1 MEKLS
6 VAKNVANIVK
16 EFNTQISKA
25 VCEIQNFVDDQFKT
39 LDEIKE
45 NLVHARNEMKEIAY
59 AVADI
64 SDDFGFIADGV
75 FDRVDDIEGILD
87 AIAPEIFDEDEEDD
101 EDYEDDEI
109 YEEDEEDEIVDSNE
123 EEKVEN

>member
-87 AIAPEIFDEDEEDD
+87 AIVPEIFDEEDEDED
-101 EDYEDDEI
+101 EDYD
-109 YEEDEEDEIVDSNE
+109 EEDEEDVIDE

>member
-6 VAKNVANIVK
+6 VAQNVANIVK

-25 VCEIQNFVDDQFKT
+25 ICEIQNFVDDQYKS

-45 NLVHARNEMKEIAY
+45 NLVYARKEMSDIAY

-64 SDDFGFIADGV
+64 SDEFGFIADGV
-75 FDRVDDIEGILD
+75 FDTVDDIDDILD
-87 AIAPEIFDEDEEDD
+87 AIAPEIFDENEED
-101 EDYEDDEI
+101 
-109 YEEDEEDEIVDSNE
+109 EDEEDEDYDDEDEIVADE

>member
-75 FDRVDDIEGILD
+75 FDTVDDIEGILD
-87 AIAPEIFDEDEEDD
+87 ALAPEIFDEDEDED
-101 EDYEDDEI
+101 EDYD
-109 YEEDEEDEIVDSNE
+109 EEDEEDVIDE

>member
-75 FDRVDDIEGILD
+75 FDTVDDIEGILD
-87 AIAPEIFDEDEEDD
+87 AIAPEIFDEDEDED
-101 EDYEDDEI
+101 EDYDD
-109 YEEDEEDEIVDSNE
+109 EDEIVADE

>member
-6 VAKNVANIVK
+6 VAQNVANIVK
-16 EFNTQISKA
+16 DFNTQISKA
-25 VCEIQNFVDDQFKT
+25 ICEIQNFVDDQYKS
-39 LDEIKE
+39 LDEIKG
-45 NLVHARNEMKEIAY
+45 NLIHARKEMSDIAY

-64 SDDFGFIADGV
+64 SDEFGLIADGV
-75 FDRVDDIEGILD
+75 FDTVEDIEGILD

-109 YEEDEEDEIVDSNE
+109 YDEDEIVDSNE
-123 EEKVEN
+123 EEKVDN

>member
-25 VCEIQNFVDDQFKT
+25 VCEIQNFVDDQFKS

-45 NLVHARNEMKEIAY
+45 NLVYARKEMSDIAY

-64 SDDFGFIADGV
+64 SDEFGFIADGV
-75 FDRVDDIEGILD
+75 FDTVDDIDGILD
-87 AIAPEIFDEDEEDD
+87 AIAPEIFDEDE
-101 EDYEDDEI
+101 
-109 YEEDEEDEIVDSNE
+109 DEEDEDEDYDDEDEIVADE
-123 EEKVEN
+123 EEKVDN

>member
-25 VCEIQNFVDDQFKT
+25 VCEIQNFVDDQFKS

-45 NLVHARNEMKEIAY
+45 NLVYARKEMSDIAY

-64 SDDFGFIADGV
+64 SDEFGFIADGV
-75 FDRVDDIEGILD
+75 FDTVDDIDDILD
-87 AIAPEIFDEDEEDD
+87 VIAPEIFDEDE
-101 EDYEDDEI
+101 
-109 YEEDEEDEIVDSNE
+109 DEEDEDEDYDDEDEIVADE

>member
-87 AIAPEIFDEDEEDD
+87 AIAPEIFDEEDEDFD
-101 EDYEDDEI
+101 EDYD
-109 YEEDEEDEIVDSNE
+109 EEDEEDVVDE

>member
-75 FDRVDDIEGILD
+75 FDTVDDIEGILD
-87 AIAPEIFDEDEEDD
+87 ALAPEIFDEDEDED
-101 EDYEDDEI
+101 EDYD
-109 YEEDEEDEIVDSNE
+109 EEDEEDVVDE

>member
-64 SDDFGFIADGV
+64 SDDFGFIADGA
-75 FDRVDDIEGILD
+75 FDRVDDIDGILD
-87 AIAPEIFDEDEEDD
+87 AIAPEIFDEDEEDED
-101 EDYEDDEI
+101 EDEDCDDEN
-109 YEEDEEDEIVDSNE
+109 EIVIDE

>member
-45 NLVHARNEMKEIAY
+45 NLVYARNEMKEIAY

-75 FDRVDDIEGILD
+75 FDRVDDIDGILD

-101 EDYEDDEI
+101 EDHD
-109 YEEDEEDEIVDSNE
+109 EEDEEDVVDE

>member
-64 SDDFGFIADGV
+64 SDDFGVIADGV
-75 FDRVDDIEGILD
+75 FDRVDDIDGILD
-87 AIAPEIFDEDEEDD
+87 AIAPEIFDEEDEEDD
-101 EDYEDDEI
+101 EDY
-109 YEEDEEDEIVDSNE
+109 DEEDVVDE

>member
-75 FDRVDDIEGILD
+75 FDSVDDIEGILD
-87 AIAPEIFDEDEEDD
+87 AIAPEIFDEEDEEDD
-101 EDYEDDEI
+101 EDF
-109 YEEDEEDEIVDSNE
+109 DEEEEIVADE
-123 EEKVEN
+123 EEKVEE

>member
-101 EDYEDDEI
+101 EDYD
-109 YEEDEEDEIVDSNE
+109 EEDEEDVVDE

>member
-87 AIAPEIFDEDEEDD
+87 AIAPEIFDEDEDEEDD
-101 EDYEDDEI
+101 EDYED
-109 YEEDEEDEIVDSNE
+109 DEIVDSNE